1 MDRAEPARA
10 RQLGLD
16 RGGISCVEKP
26 RVGKLLQ
33 AREAEREAEECPQ
46 REQDAANITRRLR
59 SRVESHASPYP
70 ATATGQGTDSDGAGK
85 SPETAVGCPESAG
98 AAGSLRDQRGQ
109 FGLIRDGERDVGAT
123 AARSRPAIGLR
134 REGAVSE
141 EPDVKRGQHELLTAS
156 AVSPAELIWN
166 LDVDRERGHL
176 DACVAAHGGILTAAS
191 RQGTY

>member
-70 ATATGQGTDSDGAGK
+70 ATATGQGTDSDGAGNHRK
-85 SPETAVGCPESAG
+85 PRW
-98 AAGSLRDQRGQ
+98 AAQR
-109 FGLIRDGERDVGAT
+109 VP
-123 AARSRPAIGLR
+123 ARLA
-134 REGAVSE
+134 
-141 EPDVKRGQHELLTAS
+141 AS
-156 AVSPAELIWN
+156 AI
-166 LDVDRERGHL
+166 
-176 DACVAAHGGILTAAS
+176 
-191 RQGTY
+191 